1 MNYNNTIE
9 RYYFMQFGLCSMNGA
24 NYEIHDNPYL
34 RNVKWFKST
43 IVHNVTTFNRYIFDN
58 IRKINKERDNETHEC
73 INDNA
78 YSIKNAM
85 HAYLNKHPEYL
96 SFRDLN
102 PKNDF
107 TTYYLDYYMNS
118 SDPNYKLKNDSC
130 ALHLIGTPEDID
142 DLLMFPDL
150 IVIEVSDETDLFTM
164 YYSSKSLLYAKNQ
177 IINYRLDT
185 YYDKEPSWWSDHII
199 EASPI
204 DLYDNVYSECTDF
217 KDPGS
222 FYNIHPFYKHMLNPD
237 ERVYKIYI
245 KMSDDLITTAYE
257 RSNFFI
263 DIRNSKKKM
272 SIKNFLK
279 YLS

>member
-1 MNYNNTIE
+1 
-9 RYYFMQFGLCSMNGA
+9 MQFGLCSMNGA

-34 RNVKWFKST
+34 RNVKYFKSI
-43 IVHNVTTFNRYIFDN
+43 IVHNVTTFNKYIFDN
-58 IRKINKERDNETHEC
+58 IRKINKEQDKETPEC
-73 INDNA
+73 IDDNA
-78 YSIKNAM
+78 YSKNVM
-85 HAYLNKHPEYL
+85 LECLNKYPDYL

-102 PKNDF
+102 PKNAF
-107 TTYYLDYYMNS
+107 TTYYQDYMDLA
-118 SDPNYKLKNDSC
+118 DPNYESKKDSC
-130 ALHLIGTPEDID
+130 ELHLIGTPEDID
-142 DLLMFPDL
+142 DLLIFPDL
-150 IVIEVSDETDLFTM
+150 IVIEVSDNTNLFTM

-185 YYDKEPSWWSDHII
+185 YYDKEPNWWSDHII

-222 FYNIHPFYKHMLNPD
+222 FYTIHPLYKHMLNPD

-245 KMSDDLITTAYE
+245 KMSDDLIVTAYE

-263 DIRNSKKKM
+263 DIRNSKKTM